1 MTVLKGRHISVRFGK
16 TPILRDVSFSLNAG
30 EWVAVVGPNGAG
42 KTTLLR
48 TVAGLIPY
56 SGQVILQERPLK
68 EWSSRERARRLAF
81 VRQNQEISFGFT
93 VMEFVL
99 LGRSPH
105 RGWLEA
111 FNPEDVQIAERV
123 LESVALSGY
132 EGRRLSELSGGE
144 YQRVRLAQVLA
155 QDPEVL
161 LLDEPTTHLDIHHQ
175 LDLLVRVRELANE
188 GRTILSAIHDL
199 PLAARFADRIL
210 VLHDGNLVADGKPK
224 EILTPDLIRDVF
236 RVDAHV
242 PDDYPERLHYL
253 SAL

>member
-1 MTVLKGRHISVRFGK
+1 MPVLEGRHISVSFGGK
-16 TPILRDVSFSLNAG
+16 PILSDISFSVNTG
-30 EWVAVVGPNGAG
+30 EWVAIVGPNGAG

-56 SGQVILQERPLK
+56 SGNVILQERALK
-68 EWSSRERARRLAF
+68 EWSIRERARHMAF

-93 VMEFVL
+93 VIEFVL

-111 FNPEDVQIAERV
+111 FNSEDVQIAEV
-123 LESVALSGY
+123 ALESVALSGY
-132 EGRRLSELSGGE
+132 EERRLSELSGGE

-155 QDPEVL
+155 QDPEIL

-175 LDLLVRVRELANE
+175 LDLLVRIRELANE
-188 GRTILSAIHDL
+188 GRTIISAIHDL
-199 PLAARFADRIL
+199 SLAARFADRIL
-210 VLHDGNLVADGKPK
+210 VLHNRNLVADGTPNDV
-224 EILTPDLIRDVF
+224 LTQDLIRAVF

-253 SAL
+253 NAL